1 MVIYLFIDDMYFYTG
16 SNKAHNPSSVS
27 SSQMDTMEQ
36 ASSPDS
42 FMPDFNM
49 TDYNP
54 EDIDQI
60 NVNELLLQYNK
71 NYT

>member
-1 MVIYLFIDDMYFYTG
+1 
-16 SNKAHNPSSVS
+16 
-27 SSQMDTMEQ
+27 MDTMDQ

-71 NYT
+71 NYTWGTLPHDGCNDSQNWPVGVCRSCFMT

>member
-1 MVIYLFIDDMYFYTG
+1 
-16 SNKAHNPSSVS
+16 
-27 SSQMDTMEQ
+27 MDTLEQ

-71 NYT
+71 NYA